1 LTGIIG
7 CVEFR
12 WCIICC
18 RFYSALPSSPT
29 AIAVVHITATTV
41 RLIWAFGDS
50 RPDPT
55 LSYTLS
61 YREVDS
67 GADTEREVS
76 NIRTTEYR
84 VTGLSAYT
92 TYRFRVSAVSNVGRS
107 LSSSPLEVTTD
118 ELGQLQ
124 TFLFFRVYVP
134 FVQFMLTSVAFDL
147 RFSQSAK
154 FTTWQTRDFPNS
166 LLIPSVL

>member
-1 LTGIIG
+1 M
-7 CVEFR
+7 
-12 WCIICC
+12 
-18 RFYSALPSSPT
+18 
-29 AIAVVHITATTV
+29 
-41 RLIWAFGDS
+41 
-50 RPDPT
+50 
-55 LSYTLS
+55 
-61 YREVDS
+61 DS

-124 TFLFFRVYVP
+124 TFLFFCVYVP

>member
-1 LTGIIG
+1 
-7 CVEFR
+7 
-12 WCIICC
+12 
-18 RFYSALPSSPT
+18 
-29 AIAVVHITATTV
+29 
-41 RLIWAFGDS
+41 
-50 RPDPT
+50 
-55 LSYTLS
+55 
-61 YREVDS
+61 VDS

-154 FTTWQTRDFPNS
+154 FTIWQTRDFPNS